1 MKVWNPL
8 FYTLFF
14 VSTEQSAEA
23 VARAIGINAPGFFF
37 FFFPF
42 GIIISFPNNF
52 WGQIILFLSFL
63 FFYFYFYLNF
73 SLSIS
78 LVSELSKCTIDL
90 SKLQYFNFI
99 HAVYVRV
106 KFDRKRLHIHDTW
119 LLHPLSK
126 THHQSNST

>member
-1 MKVWNPL
+1 MKPFVL
-8 FYTLFF
+8 YSFLRFYGA
-14 VSTEQSAEA
+14 VSRGCRTCHRYKRS
-23 VARAIGINAPGFFF
+23 RLLF